1 MDEVSAA
8 DWITK
13 NKAIGMV
20 TIIILTAALYIAF
33 DVNYEEC
40 EDRNNCLVI
49 AFEVQEAY
57 LIWDKNHN
65 IWQIRWN
72 LSQEWM
78 LKYILLPI
86 L

>member
-33 DVNYEEC
+33 DVDYEG
-40 EDRNNCLVI
+40 VKI
-49 AFEVQEAY
+49 G
-57 LIWDKNHN
+57 
-65 IWQIRWN
+65 
-72 LSQEWM
+72 
-78 LKYILLPI
+78 
-86 L
+86 